1 MNLIELLKQLDT
13 NLFLA
18 INGLHSPFFD
28 QFMFAVSAKLTW
40 VALYASVLF
49 VLIKHWK
56 REAIWLVLAL
66 VLCVVISDQV
76 ASGMLKHLVKRLRPS
91 HVDNLKG
98 LIHLVKDYS
107 GGMYGFASS
116 HAANAFGFALLSS
129 LLFKQKTYS
138 YAIFAWA
145 LITAYSRIYLG
156 VHYPLDIFGGAFIG
170 VLAALICYWLI
181 SKYRPSLNKHEADN
195 AIEMSIIM
203 VPVSAL
209 SFSFIGIIVYCLVG

>member
-1 MNLIELLKQLDT
+1 MNLIEILKQLDI

-18 INGLHSPFFD
+18 INGLHTSFFD
-28 QFMFAVSAKLTW
+28 QFMFAVSYKLTW
-40 VALYASVLF
+40 IALYASVLY

-56 REAIWLVLAL
+56 REAIWLVLVL
-66 VLCVVISDQV
+66 ILCVLISDQV
-76 ASGMLKHLVKRLRPS
+76 ASGMLKHLVKRFRPS
-91 HVDNLKG
+91 HAEQLNG
-98 LIHLVKDYS
+98 LVHLVNNYA

-129 LLFKQKTYS
+129 LLFKQKTYTYS
-138 YAIFAWA
+138 IFAWA

-156 VHYPLDIFGGAFIG
+156 VHYPLDILGGALVG

-195 AIEMSIIM
+195 AIEKSTIM
-203 VPVSAL
+203 VPVSVL
-209 SFSFIGIIVYCLVG
+209 SLSFIGIIIYGLAN

>member
-1 MNLIELLKQLDT
+1 MNLMEILKQLDT
-13 NLFLA
+13 SLFLA
-18 INGLHSPFFD
+18 INGLHTSFFD
-28 QFMFAVSAKLTW
+28 QFMFAVSAKLIW
-40 VALYASVLF
+40 IPLYAAVLY

-66 VLCVVISDQV
+66 VLCIVISDQV
-76 ASGMLKHLVKRLRPS
+76 ASGVLKHLVKRLRPS
-91 HVDNLKG
+91 HAEELKG
-98 LIHLVKDYS
+98 LVHLVNDYA

-129 LLFKQKTYS
+129 LLFKQKTYT

-156 VHYPLDIFGGAFIG
+156 VHYPLDIVGGAFIG

-181 SKYRPSLNKHEADN
+181 SRYRPSLNKHEADN
-195 AIEMSIIM
+195 AIEKSTIL
-203 VPVSAL
+203 VPVSVLSL
-209 SFSFIGIIVYCLVG
+209 SFLGIIIYSLVG